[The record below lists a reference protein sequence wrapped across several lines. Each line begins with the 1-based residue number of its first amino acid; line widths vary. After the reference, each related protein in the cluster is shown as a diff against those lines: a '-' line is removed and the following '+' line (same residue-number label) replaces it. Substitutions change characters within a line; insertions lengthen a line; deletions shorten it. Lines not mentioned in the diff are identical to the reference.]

1 MKKRFTE
8 SQIVAAIKKQEMG
21 IAVKDICREIGISDA
36 TFYNWKAK
44 YGGMEASDV
53 KRMKELEAENAQLK
67 SMYAEASMEN
77 RALKNLIEK
86 KLYRPRR
93 NGRVLNILLKRN
105 NSVTARRAN

>member
-8 SQIVAAIKKQEMG
+8 SQIVAAIKKQEAG

-36 TFYNWKAK
+36 TFYNWKSK

-53 KRMKELEAENAQLK
+53 KRMKELEAENVQLK

-86 KLYRPRR
+86 KL
-93 NGRVLNILLKRN
+93 
-105 NSVTARRAN
+105 

>member
-8 SQIVAAIKKQEMG
+8 SQIVAAIKKQEAG
-21 IAVKDICREIGISDA
+21 IPVKDICREIGISDA

-77 RALKNLIEK
+77 RALKSLIEK
-86 KLYRPRR
+86 KF
-93 NGRVLNILLKRN
+93 
-105 NSVTARRAN
+105 

>member
-8 SQIVAAIKKQEMG
+8 SQIVATIKKQEAG
-21 IAVKDICREIGISDA
+21 IPVKDICREIGISDA

-53 KRMKELEAENAQLK
+53 KRIKELEAENAQLK

-77 RALKNLIEK
+77 RALKSLIEK
-86 KLYRPRR
+86 KF
-93 NGRVLNILLKRN
+93 
-105 NSVTARRAN
+105 

>member
-1 MKKRFTE
+1 MKQRFTE
-8 SQIVAAIKKQEMG
+8 SQIVAAIKKQEVG

-36 TFYNWKAK
+36 TFYNWKAR

-77 RALKNLIEK
+77 RALKNLIGK
-86 KLYRPRR
+86 KF
-93 NGRVLNILLKRN
+93 
-105 NSVTARRAN
+105 

>member
-8 SQIVAAIKKQEMG
+8 SQIVAAIKKQEAG
-21 IAVKDICREIGISDA
+21 IPVKDIRREIGISDA

-67 SMYAEASMEN
+67 SMYAESSMEN

-86 KLYRPRR
+86 KF
-93 NGRVLNILLKRN
+93 
-105 NSVTARRAN
+105 